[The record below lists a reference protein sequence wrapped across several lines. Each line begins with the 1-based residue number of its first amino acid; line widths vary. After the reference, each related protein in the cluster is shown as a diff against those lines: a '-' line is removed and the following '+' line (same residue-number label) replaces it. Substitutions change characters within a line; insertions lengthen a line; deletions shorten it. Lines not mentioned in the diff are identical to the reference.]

1 MPSGTLQ
8 GLGSNPGRNIG
19 LGRVQSAV
27 IENKRQNLQA
37 DIKAYEAEKN
47 SSERARKLEKSCEG
61 FEAIFIN
68 TLLQEMRKS
77 VPDDGL
83 LPTSNATRTWQ
94 QLFDNQLAETL
105 ASRQEVGVAK
115 MLYQQLQGGLS
126 EKK

>member
-1 MPSGTLQ
+1 MPSGILPSVGLAAASDAATDIQRQKLQ
-8 GLGSNPGRNIG
+8 SE
-19 LGRVQSAV
+19 
-27 IENKRQNLQA
+27 IEL
-37 DIKAYEAEKN
+37 AEIDKN
-47 SSERARKLEKSCEG
+47 RTERAAKLQHACEG

-68 TLLQEMRKS
+68 TLLREMRKT

-83 LPTSNATRTWQ
+83 LPTSSATRTWQ

-105 ASRQEVGVAK
+105 ASRQEMGVAK

>member
-1 MPSGTLQ
+1 MPSGILPSF
-8 GLGSNPGRNIG
+8 GLAAANDAAIDVR
-19 LGRVQSAV
+19 
-27 IENKRQNLQA
+27 RQNLES
-37 DIKAYEAEKN
+37 DIDIAGACKHCIDRDA
-47 SSERARKLEKSCEG
+47 KLRETCQG

-68 TLLQEMRKS
+68 TLLQEMRKT

-105 ASRQEVGVAK
+105 ASRQEMGVAK
-115 MLYQQLQGGLS
+115 MLYQQLQGGMG

>member
-1 MPSGTLQ
+1 MPSGILPSV
-8 GLGSNPGRNIG
+8 GLAAA
-19 LGRVQSAV
+19 QDAV
-27 IENKRQNLQA
+27 IDIQRQKLQSEIEVAEADENQA
-37 DIKAYEAEKN
+37 D
-47 SSERARKLEKSCEG
+47 RAAKLQKSCEG

-68 TLLQEMRKS
+68 TLLQEMRKT

-83 LPTSNATRTWQ
+83 LPTSSATRTWQ

-115 MLYQQLQGGLS
+115 MLYKQLQRGVS